1 MNIDY
6 ISQELF
12 SQFKAIELDYIN
24 GSSFIQCQNGEM
36 AKVGDG
42 KHHGVNLRSKTARRC
57 IEDGQPY
64 CADRS
69 DLTPKTCS
77 WACLHLIDGFY
88 HGDYSWS
95 CPGEAQC
102 ISRDHICD
110 GKRDCSN
117 GQDEDEKLCTED
129 FCKNGLLSYD
139 FNETNY
145 TSSEDDHAY
154 FRDDTDLSKMELRS
168 PRYGASFISSACKA
182 YKIEE

>member
-6 ISQELF
+6 NFQELF
-12 SQFKAIELDYIN
+12 GQFKAIELDYIN

-42 KHHGVNLRSKTARRC
+42 VHGFNLRRETARRC
-57 IEDGQPY
+57 IEHGQPY
-64 CADRS
+64 CADHS

-77 WACLHLIDGFY
+77 WACLHLIQGQY
-88 HGDYSWS
+88 RADYSWS
-95 CPGEAQC
+95 CPGEAKC

-117 GQDEDEKLCTED
+117 GQDEDKKLCTEG
-129 FCKNGLLSYD
+129 FCKNGLLPYD
-139 FNETNY
+139 SNDLNLTFYNDEL
-145 TSSEDDHAY
+145 AY
-154 FRDDTDLSKMELRS
+154 FRHDTDLSKMELRS
-168 PRYGASFISSACKA
+168 VDSSGGSFVSSACKA